1 MGALMAGIIFDLDDC
16 DYFIQRG
23 NKCKDAPCPYG
34 MYICCQYC
42 DRMKYCDAL
51 CEELPQVDDW

>member
-1 MGALMAGIIFDLDDC
+1 MVYIIFELDDC
-16 DYFIQRG
+16 DYLIPP

-34 MYICCQYC
+34 KKVCCQYC

-51 CEELPQVDDW
+51 CNLLPHVDDF